1 MTRAV
6 YALSAFLA
14 SIHLLDEEL
23 GLFARAEG
31 ELSETEAQTRR
42 TESPATDWSL
52 DMLQVVG
59 WDVGELE
66 NLTDEISA
74 DVLERAGGLIDTL
87 GPRGTEAF
95 YLSACVLVIDAFCA
109 LAKGSAIVC
118 TGSPMEVWRNS
129 LAESLNQD
137 YGVDPLVETPTED
150 PILAPARD
158 LVREWRVWASETI

>member
-6 YALSAFLA
+6 YALLAFIA
-14 SIHLLDEEL
+14 SIHLLGEEL

-31 ELSETEAQTRR
+31 ELSETEAQRRR
-42 TESPATDWSL
+42 TEGPATDWGL
-52 DMLQVVG
+52 DMLQGAG
-59 WDVGELE
+59 WDTSELDS
-66 NLTDEISA
+66 LTDEISA
-74 DVLERAGGLIDTL
+74 NVLERARGLIDTL

-95 YLSACVLVIDAFCA
+95 YLSARVLVIDAFCA

-129 LAESLNQD
+129 LAESLKQD
-137 YGVDPLVETPTED
+137 YGVDPLVETPTQD

-158 LVREWRVWASETI
+158 LVRAWRVWASDTI